1 MIQLTNLTKEYT
13 GALGGLLGGRVRAL
27 EGITLEVAPG
37 SAVGIVGPNG
47 AGKSTLLRLLLGYLR
62 PTAGEVSI
70 AGLAPRQYAE
80 RYGIGYVPED
90 IAIPPRWTV
99 RGALRAYAAL
109 GELPGD
115 WSEQIEGQ
123 MRQLG
128 IEPLAERRVS
138 ALSKGNL
145 QRLGIAQALLAER
158 KLLILDEPTDG
169 IDPEWTARVREILA
183 GWRAADPERV
193 LLFASHNL
201 DEVERI
207 ADRVAVL
214 SEGRLRELIELRAP
228 SPTLPP
234 YRLEAEGDPKAMSAL
249 VREIFPDALADG
261 GSPLSFRISAPDLE
275 ALNRGLARFLERG
288 GRLRALAP
296 ERTTLEQQFRQALT
310 GALTTP
316 RGHPPPLPRAGEGGT
331 GRT

>member
-1 MIQLTNLTKEYT
+1 MIQLTDVTKEYA
-13 GALGGLLGGRVRAL
+13 GALGGVLGGRVRAL
-27 EGITLEVAPG
+27 EGVTLAIPPG
-37 SAVGIVGPNG
+37 TALGIVGPNG

-62 PTAGEVSI
+62 PTAGEVTI
-70 AGLAPRQYAE
+70 AGMAPRTYAE
-80 RYGIGYVPED
+80 RHGIGYVPEN

-99 RGALRAYAAL
+99 RWALRAYAAL
-109 GELPGD
+109 GEVSGD
-115 WSEQIEGQ
+115 WNARIKGQ
-123 MRQLG
+123 MRLLG

-145 QRLGIAQALLAER
+145 QRLGIAQALLAPR

-183 GWRAADPERV
+183 GWRTEDAERV

-214 SEGRLRELIELRAP
+214 GEGRLREIIELRAP
-228 SPTLPP
+228 SPTFPP
-234 YRLEAEGDPKAMSAL
+234 YRLEVACEPEAAAAL
-249 VREIFPDALADG
+249 VREVFPDALADG
-261 GSPLSFRISAPDLE
+261 GSSLVFRISAPDLE

-288 GRLRALAP
+288 GRVRVLAP
-296 ERTTLEQQFRQALT
+296 ERASLEQQFRQALT
-310 GALTTP
+310 P
-316 RGHPPPLPRAGEGGT
+316 RPSR
-331 GRT
+331 